1 MTFAEQ
7 KFLQRNQLPDSY
19 LAMAKEWFHPL
30 LADISQ
36 RAQVSEGP
44 QVVFINGSQGSG
56 KSTLADYLCTSTA
69 EQQGSQCVAL
79 SLDDFYLTRE
89 QRIELAR
96 DVHPLLATRGVPGT
110 HDIPLAMATIKSLIM
125 GQDETLITRF
135 DKSIDDRYPVQDCL
149 TLSGP
154 VGLIILEGWCVGATP
169 QSDEALE
176 TAINRLEQQED
187 TQGLWRAYSNNA
199 LAGTYQ
205 RLFEMA
211 DSLVMLRAPSFDSI
225 FKWRLEQE
233 RKMSMPLMDEAEI
246 LRFIQHYQRLTE
258 HCLLEIP
265 KRADHLF
272 QLNSERQISGPL

>member
-30 LADISQ
+30 LTDISQ

-154 VGLIILEGWCVGATP
+154 VGLIILEGWCVGAKP

>member
-89 QRIELAR
+89 QRIELAH

-154 VGLIILEGWCVGATP
+154 VGLIILEGWCVGAKP

-187 TQGLWRAYSNNA
+187 TQGLWRVYSNNA

-205 RLFEMA
+205 RLFEMS